1 MGLQF
6 RVSPQVDNMVA
17 FQIPLV
23 TLFLASALAAP
34 QLTVDPT
41 LNIALEDEEPFNP
54 NPQYAYAYQ
63 VADDDQQTY
72 IAHQEERDGVDV
84 TGEYSYVDPLGNLV
98 VVKYTAGVMGY
109 TETREVQPNFVEIRR
124 RQSVSV
130 AAPAPAPVRAPAPAP
145 APVRQVVQQ
154 VRPVV
159 QQAVQQQTSSSSSSS
174 NDSDLVARIIA
185 QLTPFIRNTVTTS
198 LGSSSSSGGSS
209 SGTSQSS
216 TTTTTT
222 TTSSGSGIQNIFGVQ
237 GENNARVNTPDF
249 NFAYD

>member
-17 FQIPLV
+17 FKIPLV

-84 TGEYSYVDPLGNLV
+84 TGEYSYVDPSGNLV

-130 AAPAPAPVRAPAPAP
+130 AAPAPAPAP

-154 VRPVV
+154 VRPVA
-159 QQAVQQQTSSSSSSS
+159 QQAVQQQTSSSSS

-222 TTSSGSGIQNIFGVQ
+222 TSRRPVAVS
-237 GENNARVNTPDF
+237 AP
-249 NFAYD
+249 